1 MSQELIDT
9 ITAFNKEGALEITD
23 QLLAKDV
30 KPEEI
35 LEYSRT
41 AMQIIGDKFE
51 VGEYFLPELIIS
63 GDILAS
69 IADQLKPLLQGDGT
83 KKKLGK
89 VVFGTVAGDIH
100 DIAKDIVVSMLDV
113 NGFEVIDLG
122 VDVPAGRFVEAVQE
136 HQAEIV
142 GLSGFLTLAI
152 EPMQDTIT
160 AIKDAGLTNVK
171 VMIGGGP
178 VNELVREVTGAD
190 AWGANA
196 IDAVTIAKGWI
207 GAVER

>member
-1 MSQELIDT
+1 MSQALIDAITGFDKEAALT
-9 ITAFNKEGALEITD
+9 ITDE
-23 QLLAKDV
+23 LLAEDV
-30 KPEEI
+30 EPEEI
-35 LEYSRT
+35 LDHSRT
-41 AMQIIGDKFE
+41 AMQIIGGKFE

-83 KKKLGK
+83 QEKLAK
-89 VVFGTVAGDIH
+89 VVFGTVSGDIH

-122 VDVPAGRFVEAVQE
+122 VDVSAERFVKAVQA

-152 EPMQDTIT
+152 EPMRDTI
-160 AIKDAGLTNVK
+160 AALKGAGLENVK

-178 VNELVREVTGAD
+178 VNELVREDTGAD
-190 AWGANA
+190 AWGSNA
-196 IDAVTIAKGWI
+196 IDAVSIAKEWV
-207 GAVER
+207 GAAGR

>member
-1 MSQELIDT
+1 MSQALIDAITGFDKEAALT
-9 ITAFNKEGALEITD
+9 ITDE
-23 QLLAKDV
+23 LLAEDV
-30 KPEEI
+30 EPEEI
-35 LEYSRT
+35 LDHSRT

-83 KKKLGK
+83 QEKLAK
-89 VVFGTVAGDIH
+89 VVFGTVSGDIH

-122 VDVPAGRFVEAVQE
+122 VDVSAERFVEAVQA

-152 EPMQDTIT
+152 EPMRDTI
-160 AIKDAGLTNVK
+160 AALKGAGLENVK

-178 VNELVREVTGAD
+178 VNELVREDTGAD
-190 AWGANA
+190 AWGSNA
-196 IDAVTIAKGWI
+196 IDAVSIAKEWV
-207 GAVER
+207 GAAGR

>member
-1 MSQELIDT
+1 MSQALIDAITGFDKEAALT
-9 ITAFNKEGALEITD
+9 ITDE
-23 QLLAKDV
+23 LLAEDV
-30 KPEEI
+30 EPEEI
-35 LEYSRT
+35 LDHSRT

-83 KKKLGK
+83 QEKLAK
-89 VVFGTVAGDIH
+89 VVFGTVSGDIH

-122 VDVPAGRFVEAVQE
+122 VDVPAERFVEAVQA

-152 EPMQDTIT
+152 EPMRDTI
-160 AIKDAGLTNVK
+160 AALKGAGLENVK

-178 VNELVREVTGAD
+178 VNELVREDTGAD
-190 AWGANA
+190 AWGSNA
-196 IDAVTIAKGWI
+196 IDAVSIAKEWV
-207 GAVER
+207 GAAGR

>member
-1 MSQELIDT
+1 MSKELIDA
-9 ITAFNKEGALEITD
+9 ITNFDKDGALAITN
-23 QLLAKDV
+23 QLLSGDV

-35 LEYSRT
+35 LDHSRT

-51 VGEYFLPELIIS
+51 IGEYFLPELIIS
-63 GDILAS
+63 GDILS
-69 IADQLKPLLQGDGT
+69 NITDQLKPFLQGDGT
-83 KKKLGK
+83 KEKLGK

-100 DIAKDIVVSMLDV
+100 DIAKDIVISMLDV

-122 VDVPAGRFVEAVQE
+122 VDVSAQRFVEAVQE

-152 EPMQDTIT
+152 EPMRDTVA
-160 AIKDAGLTNVK
+160 AIKGAGLTNVK

-178 VNELVREVTGAD
+178 INELVCEDTGAD

-196 IDAVTIAKGWI
+196 MDAVAIAKGWV
-207 GAVER
+207 GATA

>member
-1 MSQELIDT
+1 MSQALIDAITGFDKEAALT
-9 ITAFNKEGALEITD
+9 ITDE
-23 QLLAKDV
+23 LLAEDV
-30 KPEEI
+30 EPEEI
-35 LEYSRT
+35 LDHSRT
-41 AMQIIGDKFE
+41 AMQIIGEKFE

-83 KKKLGK
+83 QEKLAK
-89 VVFGTVAGDIH
+89 VVFGTVSGDIH

-122 VDVPAGRFVEAVQE
+122 VDVPAERFVEAVQA

-152 EPMQDTIT
+152 EPMRDTI
-160 AIKDAGLTNVK
+160 AALKGAGLENVK

-178 VNELVREVTGAD
+178 VNELVREDTGAD
-190 AWGANA
+190 AWGSNA
-196 IDAVTIAKGWI
+196 IDAVSIAKEWV
-207 GAVER
+207 GAAGR